1 MQGKG
6 EMCLFVSVEILSSRN
21 GNKAPF
27 ILQRGDG
34 KIELL
39 VNISG

>member
-1 MQGKG
+1 MFI
-6 EMCLFVSVEILSSRN
+6 CVEILSSRN

-27 ILQRGDG
+27 ILQRRDG